1 MGILRADRVSGLGG
15 RNAIDG
21 SLFFN
26 GYQDG
31 TLADFLFLDDNADLD
46 MGTGEFTFEAWIKP
60 VKQAGTNDPNY
71 MGFFCSVE
79 YGVNDSMTIQ
89 VKNDGK
95 LRYIAG
101 DSSDDETGLH
111 VLSATFWT
119 KFRTR
124 NNHILIFYSIL
135 FAFLALV

>member
-1 MGILRADRVSGLGG
+1 MANLRANNVCGTGG

-21 SLFFN
+21 SLYFQ

-31 TLADFLFLDDNADLD
+31 TLADFLFLDDSDDLD

-60 VKQAGTNDPNY
+60 VKHKGTNDPNY
-71 MGFFCSVE
+71 MGFFCSVQ

-101 DSSDDETGLH
+101 DSSG
-111 VLSATFWT
+111 
-119 KFRTR
+119 R
-124 NNHILIFYSIL
+124 NDGQCICC
-135 FAFLALV
+135 